1 MTCEI
6 KTIKFRARHLVTGA
20 KGTGEVTTGMDEQ
33 LAREKITDSLLKQNI
48 EIIEFYDFSI

>member
-20 KGTGEVTTGMDEQ
+20 QGTGEYTTGMDEQ
-33 LAREKITDSLLKQNI
+33 LAREKLTESLLKQNI
-48 EIIEFYDFSI
+48 EIIEFL

>member
-1 MTCEI
+1 MNYKL

-33 LAREKITDSLLKQNI
+33 LAREQLTDSLLKQNI
-48 EIIEFYDFSI
+48 EIIEFL